1 MCASTQWEMQKL
13 HDANPI
19 VDAPIWKLFKDN
31 VNNRGLNWTFTNHSK
46 QVDFMDMIIKIVGS
60 KIETTLF
67 EKPIAFSLIL
77 LASQL
82 HLYLVI

>member
-46 QVDFMDMIIKIVGS
+46 QVDFMDMIIKIVGT

-67 EKPIAFSLIL
+67 ENA
-77 LASQL
+77 LAL
-82 HLYLVI
+82 HMYIPPHS